1 MSQFTKNIFLLH
13 LHVYKSEE
21 STVLEQIKTVICD
34 FWHVSKQ
41 TWLVGKFFFR
51 KSFQLPLW
59 CSNKKYGHTVKMCND
74 WQVHVHNQ
82 GFYTGQGNRRIVW
95 LQGWFSPPGL
105 TVAIILLL
113 NETPELHWKL
123 FWLLIPVDKI
133 PWQGTKVSRPVLQS
147 I

>member
-13 LHVYKSEE
+13 LHSILSLKSL
-21 STVLEQIKTVICD
+21 LEQIKTVICD

-41 TWLVGKFFFR
+41 TWFVGKFFFR

-74 WQVHVHNQ
+74 WQVPNQ
-82 GFYTGQGNRRIVW
+82 GFYTGQGNRQIVW
-95 LQGWFSPPGL
+95 LQGWFSSPGL
-105 TVAIILLL
+105 TVAIILKTLLL

-133 PWQGTKVSRPVLQS
+133 PWQGTKVSKPVLRS